1 MQFLENLPFD
11 LNFLPTP
18 VYVVG
23 GAVRDGLLGRVRAEL
38 DLDLVIP
45 VGAVDV
51 ARRLATEYRAGFVLL
66 DAERQIARVVF
77 PGMTVDIAQQEGD
90 SIDRDL
96 ARRDYTLNAIAYD
109 LQAGTTIDPF
119 NGTQD
124 IQQRTIR
131 MLSKENL
138 MDDPL
143 RLFRAYRQAAQLNF
157 TIESHTRATIR
168 ELVPLLTTSKDLSP
182 DPKNLAVNTAT
193 EAEAP
198 LSVSCQLST
207 VAAERVLA
215 ELRYLL
221 QTPNSSQWWV
231 AMVEDELL
239 SGWLEI
245 PVDVAFKNQLT
256 QFDRSIELI
265 KHHYPALGIEL
276 DRPLRDTISMSRR
289 SIGKLTKILSPDLE
303 LATAQMLR
311 LTFSAVEIH
320 VVTTV
325 INYLPALLA
334 AEMSL
339 PEQYFWFKSVGSD
352 FPLLVGLA
360 ITAGVELN
368 KLGCLIDRYL
378 DPDSQVAHPTPLVSG
393 HDLIQALQIPPSP
406 TIGKL
411 LTEIQLAR
419 IMGEISTPAA
429 AIEFA
434 QTYIK
439 QLTDKSF

>member
-11 LNFLPTP
+11 LTLLPKP

-45 VGAVDV
+45 TGAVDL

-77 PGMTVDIAQQEGD
+77 PGMTVDIAQQDGD
-90 SIDRDL
+90 SIIQDL

-109 LQAGTTIDPF
+109 LQTEETIDPL
-119 NGTQD
+119 NGSQD
-124 IQQRTIR
+124 IQERTIR
-131 MLSKENL
+131 MLSKQNL
-138 MDDPL
+138 VDDPL
-143 RLFRAYRQAAQLNF
+143 RLLRAYRQAAQLNF
-157 TIESHTRATIR
+157 TIDSDTHQTIR
-168 ELVPLLTTSKDLSP
+168 ELVPLLT
-182 DPKNLAVNTAT
+182 
-193 EAEAP
+193 
-198 LSVSCQLST
+198 T

-221 QTPNSSQWWV
+221 KTPNSSQWLAEMV
-231 AMVEDELL
+231 ADDLL

-245 PVDVAFKNQLT
+245 PVDKDFNNQLT

-265 KHHYPALGIEL
+265 KQHYPALEIEL
-276 DRPLRDTISMSRR
+276 DRPLRDTISISRK
-289 SIGKLTKILSPDLE
+289 SIGKLTILLSPDLQ

-311 LTFSAVEIH
+311 LTLSSIEIQ

-325 INYLPALLA
+325 INYLPQLLET
-334 AEMSL
+334 EMSL
-339 PEQYFWFKSVGSD
+339 REQYFWFQSVGAN
-352 FPLLVGLA
+352 FPLLVVLA
-360 ITAGVELN
+360 MANGVELVEM
-368 KLGCLIDRYL
+368 GSLIDRYL
-378 DPDSQVAHPTPLVSG
+378 DPDNQVAHPVPLVSG
-393 HDLIQALQIPPSP
+393 HDLIQALEIPPSP

-419 IMGEISTPAA
+419 IMGEIATPAD
-429 AIEFA
+429 AIQFA
-434 QTYIK
+434 K
-439 QLTDKSF
+439 QSIELI

>member
-11 LNFLPTP
+11 LDLLPKP

-23 GAVRDGLLGRVRAEL
+23 GAVRDGLLGRVRGEL

-51 ARRLATEYRAGFVLL
+51 ARRLANEYRAGFVLL

-77 PGMTVDIAQQEGD
+77 PGMTVDIAQQDGAIITD
-90 SIDRDL
+90 DL

-109 LQAGTTIDPF
+109 IQTGETIDPF

-124 IQQRTIR
+124 IQEGTIR
-131 MLSKENL
+131 MVRRQNL
-138 MDDPL
+138 VEDPL
-143 RLFRAYRQAAQLNF
+143 RLLRAYRQAAQLNF
-157 TIESHTRATIR
+157 TIESNTRDAIR
-168 ELVPLLTTSKDLSP
+168 ELVALLT
-182 DPKNLAVNTAT
+182 
-193 EAEAP
+193 
-198 LSVSCQLST
+198 T

-221 QTPNSSQWWV
+221 QTPNSSQWLV

-239 SGWLEI
+239 SGWLKI
-245 PVDVAFKNQLT
+245 PVDVAFKNQLSE
-256 QFDRSIELI
+256 FDRSIELI
-265 KHHYPALGIEL
+265 KHDYPALRIEL
-276 DRPLRDTISMSRR
+276 DRPLRDTISVSRG
-289 SIGKLTKILSPDLE
+289 SIGKLIKILSPDLE
-303 LATAQMLR
+303 LATIQMLR
-311 LTFSAVEIH
+311 LTFSSIEIQ

-334 AEMSL
+334 PEMSL
-339 PEQYFWFKSVGSD
+339 SEQYFWFKSVGSD

-360 ITAGVELN
+360 LTEGVKMEQLE
-368 KLGCLIDRYL
+368 CLIDRYL

-393 HDLIQALQIPPSP
+393 HDLIQALQLTPSP
-406 TIGKL
+406 MIGKL

-419 IMGEISTPAA
+419 IMGKISTPAD
-429 AIEFA
+429 AIEFSRK
-434 QTYIK
+434 YIRCEFSN
-439 QLTDKSF
+439 T